1 MGVFSRPLSPVCR
14 PRRRLTCGCVCV
26 RFSTCVQMSMMDEE
40 EKKIQLIHLE
50 DYLRRL
56 HPSGSIQR
64 IVIIIEALLFSWIF
78 WFILC
83 GFFFQLSMLFSIDSL
98 QLYDENDSFFPALRA
113 VQRILIVL
121 ADIGMLGALR

>member
-1 MGVFSRPLSPVCR
+1 MISDVCHRPPPWTHAEQTILPPESHPD
-14 PRRRLTCGCVCV
+14 LH
-26 RFSTCVQMSMMDEE
+26 S
-40 EKKIQLIHLE
+40 LA
-50 DYLRRL
+50 YLRRL